1 MTSARARAYRRV
13 VKTLEDLGPTKLR
26 PSERD
31 RVREIADTLLFCV
44 DPGAEGALLACLE
57 AEALVR
63 HLTQSGRWT
72 AERAERLHADLRAC
86 GPVAVADALPRAA

>member
-1 MTSARARAYRRV
+1 MTSSRARAYRRV

-31 RVREIADTLLFCV
+31 RVREIADTLVFCA
-44 DPGAEGALLACLE
+44 DPTAEGALLACLE
-57 AEALVR
+57 AESLVR

-86 GPVAVADALPRAA
+86 GPGALADAVPRAA